1 MIRRPPI
8 STRTDTLFPYTTL
21 FRSRLKLFP
30 HDCVE
35 FHAVA
40 QNCEIFRDIIGKSL
54 QLITNFVAAKRSQT
68 VEAQVQY
75 GPYLKVAELV
85 GFAFDFMLDG
95 LDQPDERSNFRSRP
109 LARQQGFTP
118 SQGAG
123 RSPDHKAKNHVGK
136 EVVSPMKYHW

>member
-1 MIRRPPI
+1 MRI
-8 STRTDTLFPYTTL
+8 SDLSSDVCSSDLREFVAD
-21 FRSRLKLFP
+21 RLKLFP

-40 QNCEIFRDIIGKSL
+40 QNCEIFRDIIGKPL
-54 QLITNFVAAKRSQT
+54 QLIPNFVAAKRGQT

-95 LDQPDERSNFRSRP
+95 LDQPDERRNFRY
-109 LARQQGFTP
+109 
-118 SQGAG
+118 
-123 RSPDHKAKNHVGK
+123 RSEEHTS
-136 EVVSPMKYHW
+136 ELQSL